1 MLESSYIN
9 TVASVVDELFR
20 QSNATEALQANRGAT
35 SSAAS
40 KPWMKHYGSL
50 RHLGSKHGMI
60 EACIV
65 EEFEKLP

>member
-1 MLESSYIN
+1 MLESSCIN
-9 TVASVVDELFR
+9 TVAPVVAELFR
-20 QSNATEALQANRGAT
+20 QSKATETLQANRGAT

-40 KPWMKHYGSL
+40 KPWMMHYGSL
-50 RHLGSKHGMI
+50 SHLGSKHGMI